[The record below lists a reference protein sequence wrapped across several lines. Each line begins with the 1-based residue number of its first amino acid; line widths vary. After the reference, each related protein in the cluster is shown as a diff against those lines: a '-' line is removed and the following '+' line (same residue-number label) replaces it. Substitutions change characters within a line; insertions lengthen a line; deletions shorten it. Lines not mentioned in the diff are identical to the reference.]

1 MAMRISTST
10 MYELGVSRIGDL
22 QSSMIRTQQ
31 QIATGRKMLTP
42 ADDPIG
48 SARALE
54 VAQSK
59 SINEQYAVNRQN
71 ARNTLSQEE
80 QTLQSVTS
88 LIQDAQE
95 LAVTAGNGAYDDTQR
110 KYLAAELQ
118 VRFDD
123 LMNLANSRD
132 AAGNFMFA
140 GFQVASQPF
149 LQTAGGAQYT
159 GDQGQRMLQIGTS
172 RQIPLSN
179 AGNEIFER
187 VRTGNGTFAVSAG
200 AGNTGTGIVSAGSVT
215 APPYNGHDY
224 TVTFTVSG
232 GVTTYDIVDTTL
244 GAPVAPAARPYKS
257 GEAITFDG
265 LQFDVKGNPANGDQF
280 NLVPSADT
288 SIFTTLRNLINVLN
302 APTTTPA
309 GQTSLGNGLI
319 RAGSE
324 LASMLD
330 NVLTVRASLGARLK
344 EIDTLDSAGSA
355 RDLQYAQ
362 ELSDLQDLDYNKALS
377 DLSKQQITLEAAQKS
392 FVTISGLSLFKLI

>member
-1 MAMRISTST
+1 MTMRISTST

-22 QSSMIRTQQ
+22 QSSMVKTQQ
-31 QIATGRKMLTP
+31 QIATGKKIMSP
-42 ADDPIG
+42 SDDPIG

-71 ARNTLSQEE
+71 AKSTLSQEE
-80 QTLQSVTS
+80 QALQSVTG

-95 LAVTAGNGAYDDTQR
+95 LVVTAGNGSYDDTQR

-123 LMNLANSRD
+123 LTNLANSRD

-140 GFQVASQPF
+140 GFQVLSQPF
-149 LQTAGGAQYT
+149 LQTSTGAQYT
-159 GDQGQRMLQIGTS
+159 GDQGQRMLQIGSS
-172 RQIPLSN
+172 RQIALSN
-179 AGNEIFER
+179 AGDEIFEK
-187 VRTGNGTFAVSAG
+187 VRTGNGTFAVAAG
-200 AGNTGTGIVSAGSVT
+200 AGNTGTGIVSTGSVT
-215 APPYNGHDY
+215 AQPYNGHNY
-224 TVTFTVSG
+224 TVTFTVTG
-232 GVTTYDIVDTTL
+232 GVTTYDVVDTTL
-244 GAPVAPAARPYKS
+244 GAPVLPAARAYKS

-280 NLVPSADT
+280 NLAPSTNT

-302 APTTTPA
+302 TPA
-309 GQTSLGNGLI
+309 STPTGQASLGNGLI
-319 RAGSE
+319 QAGSE
-324 LASMLD
+324 LDSMLD

-344 EIDTLDSAGSA
+344 EIDTLDEAGSA

-362 ELSDLQDLDYNKALS
+362 ELSDLQDLDYTKALT
-377 DLSKQQITLEAAQKS
+377 DLTKQQTTLEAAQKS
-392 FVTISGLSLFKLI
+392 FVTVSSLSLFKLI

>member
-1 MAMRISTST
+1 MRISTST

-22 QSSMIRTQQ
+22 QSGMIKTQQ
-31 QIATGRKMLTP
+31 QIATGRRILTP
-42 ADDPIG
+42 SDDPIG

-54 VAQSK
+54 VTQSK

-80 QTLQSVTS
+80 QTLQSVTG
-88 LIQDAQE
+88 LIQDAQT
-95 LAVTAGNGAYDDTQR
+95 LAVTAGNGSYDDTQR
-110 KYLAAELQ
+110 KYLAGELQ

-132 AAGNFMFA
+132 AVGNYMFS
-140 GFQVASQPF
+140 GYQVSSQPF
-149 LQTAGGAQYT
+149 LQTASGAQYT

-215 APPYNGHDY
+215 APPYNGHNY

-232 GVTTYDIVDTTL
+232 GVTTYDVVDATL
-244 GAPVAPAARPYKS
+244 GAPVPPAARPYKS
-257 GEAITFDG
+257 GEAITVDG
-265 LQFDVKGNPANGDQF
+265 LQFDVKGAPANGDRF
-280 NLVPSADT
+280 NLAPSTDT
-288 SIFTTLRNLINVLN
+288 SVFTTLRNLINVLN
-302 APTTTPA
+302 SPATTPA
-309 GQTSLGNGLI
+309 GQTSLGNGLVQ
-319 RAGSE
+319 AGSE

-344 EIDTLDSAGSA
+344 EIDALDNAGSA

-362 ELSDLQDLDYNKALS
+362 ELSDLQDLDYTKALS
-377 DLSKQQITLEAAQKS
+377 DLSKQQTTLEAAQKS
-392 FVTISGLSLFKLI
+392 FVTVSGLSLFKLL